1 MTSYAYGAAPS
12 TTPASTP
19 FTSSTPAPKPT
30 PTPTPTA
37 TMPTTQNITTTTDL
51 PDFIK
56 PSYENLIGRAETLSY
71 DKYIP
76 YGYTQDSKGN
86 VIPAIDPITGK
97 PVDASR
103 IADFNEGQ
111 VKAQQDA
118 YNLAQPTQFADA
130 TTLAKAVGT
139 AATTPPPGSFEPSAY
154 TFADITAPTT
164 SDYSMDAASTFDDA
178 AAKKYMSPY
187 MQNVLDAQKREA
199 LTDAKKTQLMTN
211 LGASRQGTYG
221 GSRQLLAGTE
231 RERALGM
238 QLGDIQAKGLQAAYE
253 NAQSQFERDRTA
265 GYNVNKANLD
275 SSLTTQDLKTK
286 TGLDALRANLD
297 AAVKGSQLSE
307 QSKQF
312 GGTMDMDR
320 LSKMLTSAQ
329 TLNTL
334 GTAQQDSDLQRI
346 GAQASAGAE
355 QQGMDQR
362 YLDLR
367 EGDFLR
373 QRDYDKNQLNY
384 LSDILRGVPVTSNS
398 TATSSAP
405 KPSVASQIGGG
416 ALSLLSLYNLASG
429 RK

>member
-1 MTSYAYGAAPS
+1 MAVAP
-12 TTPASTP
+12 TPPPT
-19 FTSSTPAPKPT
+19 TPAPK

-56 PSYENLIGRAETLSY
+56 PSYESLIGRAEDISNQP
-71 DKYIP
+71 YIP
-76 YGYTQDSKGN
+76 YGYTQDSAGN

-97 PVDASR
+97 PVNASR

-139 AATTPPPGSFEPSAY
+139 AATTPPPGSFAPTAY
-154 TFADITAPTT
+154 TFADITAP
-164 SDYSMDAASTFDDA
+164 SVQDYSMAAASTFDDA

-187 MQNVLDAQKREA
+187 TQNVTDIQKREA
-199 LTDAKKTQLMTN
+199 LTDAKKSQLMTN
-211 LGASRQGTYG
+211 LGAARQGTYG

-231 RERALGM
+231 RERNLGT

-297 AAVKGSQLSE
+297 ADVKASQLSE

-334 GTAQQDSDLQRI
+334 GTSQQDSDLQRI
-346 GAQASAGAE
+346 GAQAAAGAE

-373 QRDYDKNQLNY
+373 QRDYDKEQLSY
-384 LSDILRGVPVTSNS
+384 LNDILRGVPVTSNS

-405 KPSVASQIGGG
+405 KPSTLSQAAGIGLGG
-416 ALSLLSLYNLASG
+416 LSLYNLATG
-429 RK
+429 RR

>member
-1 MTSYAYGAAPS
+1 MAVAP
-12 TTPASTP
+12 TLPPT
-19 FTSSTPAPKPT
+19 TPAPKPT
-30 PTPTPTA
+30 PTPTA
-37 TMPTTQNITTTTDL
+37 TMPVTQNITTTTDL

-56 PSYENLIGRAETLSY
+56 PNYENLIGRAETLSY

-76 YGYTQDSKGN
+76 YGYTQDSAGN

-118 YNLAQPTQFADA
+118 YDLTQPTQFANA
-130 TTLAKAVGT
+130 TTLANAVGT
-139 AATTPPPGSFEPSAY
+139 AATTPPPGSFKPSDY
-154 TFADITAPTT
+154 TFADIAAPTT
-164 SDYSMDAASTFDDA
+164 NNYQMDAASTFGDA
-178 AAKKYMSPY
+178 QAKQYMSPY
-187 MQNVLDAQKREA
+187 MQNVMDVQKREA
-199 LTDAKKTQLMTN
+199 FTDAQKNQLMTN
-211 LGASRQGTYG
+211 LGAARQGTYG
-221 GSRQLLAGTE
+221 GARQLLAGTE
-231 RERALGM
+231 RDRALGM

-275 SSLTTQDLKTK
+275 SNLTTQDLRTK

-297 AAVKGSQLSE
+297 ADVKGAQLSE

-320 LSKMLTSAQ
+320 LAKMLTSAQ

-334 GTAQQDSDLQRI
+334 GTSQQDSDLQRI
-346 GAQASAGAE
+346 GAQAAAGAE

-373 QRDYDKNQLNY
+373 QRDYDKEQLREY
-384 LSDILRGVPVTSNS
+384 SDILRGVPVTSSS

-405 KPSVASQIGGG
+405 KPSIYSQVGGG
-416 ALSLLSLYNLASG
+416 ILGGLSLYNLATMP
-429 RK
+429 RPR